1 MDCHIS
7 LRNGVVYMQ
16 TMGKMGKGFYRG
28 VEPVDVVPVKN
39 TESLRQALKGTIARG
54 NPSVPQPQRRDDWPP
69 PVVLKY
75 AGVKS
80 WPAFERGRQVWN
92 LEEMTVF
99 IGSPAIP
106 RVFMGGWKFRS
117 KQ

>member
-1 MDCHIS
+1 MNCHIS
-7 LRNGVVYMQ
+7 LRNGVVYMP
-16 TMGKMGKGFYRG
+16 TMGKMGKGFYRHQLAQRH
-28 VEPVDVVPVKN
+28 V
-39 TESLRQALKGTIARG
+39 A
-54 NPSVPQPQRRDDWPP
+54 VPQPRRRDDWPP